1 MVDKLSNKQIYD
13 HLKDLNKQVYDFIV
27 EEDISGLES
36 LLGDVEASG
45 ITTLSNYDRVVNN
58 YRYSEVPLFIDGIN
72 FPASINEM
80 LNPFII
86 KATQGYDIDT
96 ITKHQE
102 SKFFAFVME
111 LNKKNVEFD
120 EEAFSPKQK
129 AFLEYKEK
137 LSNLYA
143 FDEEAVVGNDLIVD
157 DNAYLKILTEKVEK
171 LVELRQ
177 QFYIGF
183 DFHTKGLDDL
193 SFNGL
198 SEKDKLKKLTTII
211 KSMYID
217 EDGNEIEPLSFL
229 TIDDKKVY
237 NIILNNYM
245 RGKYLHHLNW
255 KNYHNK
261 QQLPKNIL
269 FYIELAFY
277 LCIPGSKE
285 IEKFLNLHGYS
296 FMSDIKMLDS
306 ASIFGK
312 YNVRYKD
319 LRRWIDIGLSY
330 NTINKLMGFE
340 IQLFEEK
347 KK

>member
-13 HLKDLNKQVYDFIV
+13 YLKDLNKQVYDFIV

-45 ITTLSNYDRVVNN
+45 ITTLSNYDRVVNA
-58 YRYSEVPLFIDGIN
+58 YRYSEAPLFIDGMT
-72 FPASINEM
+72 FPASVNEM

-102 SKFFAFVME
+102 SKFFAFMIG

-120 EEAFSPKQK
+120 EDSLSPKQK
-129 AFLEYKEK
+129 AFLEYKEE
-137 LSNLYA
+137 LANLYT
-143 FDEEAVVGNDLIVD
+143 FDEEIVVGNDLIQD
-157 DNAYLKILTEKVEK
+157 DLSYLKILTDKVVE

-183 DFHTKGLDDL
+183 DFHTKGVPTID
-193 SFNGL
+193 FNKA
-198 SEKDKLKKLTTII
+198 SEKEKLDKLTTII
-211 KSMYID
+211 KSMYVD
-217 EDGNEIEPLSFL
+217 KDGKEIEPMSFL

-277 LCIPGSKE
+277 LSIPGSKE

-340 IQLFEEK
+340 IQIGEK
-347 KK
+347 RR

>member
-13 HLKDLNKQVYDFIV
+13 NLKDLNKQVYDFIV

-45 ITTLSNYDRVVNN
+45 ITTLSNYDKVVNV
-58 YRYSEVPLFIDGIN
+58 YRYSEAPLFIDGIN

-80 LNPFII
+80 LNPFVE

-102 SKFFAFVME
+102 SKFFAFMME
-111 LNKKNVEFD
+111 LNKKNVELD
-120 EEAFSPKQK
+120 EDSFSPKQK

-137 LSNLYA
+137 LANLYT

-183 DFHTKGLDDL
+183 DFHTKGLDDF

-198 SEKDKLKKLTTII
+198 SEKEKLKKLTTII
-211 KSMYID
+211 KSMYVD
-217 EDGNEIEPLSFL
+217 EDGNDIEPMSFL
-229 TIDDKKVY
+229 TIDDKKAY

-306 ASIFGK
+306 TNVFGK
-312 YNVRYKD
+312 YSVRYKD

-340 IQLFEEK
+340 IQIGEK
-347 KK
+347 RR